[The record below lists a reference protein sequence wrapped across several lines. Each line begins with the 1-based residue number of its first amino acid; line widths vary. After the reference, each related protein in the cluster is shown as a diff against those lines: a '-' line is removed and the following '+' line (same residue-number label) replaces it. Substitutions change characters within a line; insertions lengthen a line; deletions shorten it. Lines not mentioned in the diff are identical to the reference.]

1 MPCDQDNDRW
11 AVSNLRKRMR
21 TLNVTAVIAVSLILL
36 VNAGS
41 VDEAEITVESN
52 VAINPENSASLNS
65 APVSQPAQADK
76 TIPDSVENNEEP
88 IIINWY
94 EPDYRNVP
102 FPNGSALDN
111 YAYYKT
117 FAEAGSGIAAYQLA
131 NLMRSCSGAF
141 LTRAELDTAIAQMRR
156 TFSYYDP
163 EREATV
169 RLGEPEKV
177 EEFVESRIRHFE
189 NCNVFTAEQ
198 RQEHDMWMELASNN
212 GHPLAMLEY
221 GDKLDDPVA
230 ALELYR
236 GAWHQGQGGALLSM
250 ATGLE
255 KLYHQGID
263 PQAMIPAYA
272 AMHAFVTLLQTAYG
286 ANPERVV
293 GRWTI
298 RNQAKLDQ
306 MARELL
312 PHELETATE
321 MARTLINTNKN
332 CCYAM

>member
-1 MPCDQDNDRW
+1 
-11 AVSNLRKRMR
+11 MR
-21 TLNVTAVIAVSLILL
+21 TLSFTVVIAVSLILL
-36 VNAGS
+36 LNAGN
-41 VDEAEITVESN
+41 VDEAEVAVESI
-52 VAINPENSASLNS
+52 VAISPENATGQNN
-65 APVSQPAQADK
+65 APLSQPAQADK
-76 TIPDSVENNEEP
+76 KLPGPLENNEEP

-94 EPDYRNVP
+94 EPDHHNFPY
-102 FPNGSALDN
+102 PNGSPFDN
-111 YAYYKT
+111 YAYFKT
-117 FAEAGSGIAAYQLA
+117 FAEAGSGFAAYQLA
-131 NLMRSCSGAF
+131 NLMSSCSGAF
-141 LTRAELDTAIAQMRR
+141 LTRAELDKAITQMRR

-177 EEFVESRIRHFE
+177 EESVERKIRHFE
-189 NCNVFTAEQ
+189 NCKVFTADQ
-198 RQEHDMWMELASNN
+198 LQEHQKWIELASNN
-212 GHPLAMLEY
+212 GFPLAMIEY
-221 GDKLDDPVA
+221 GDKLDDPLV

-236 GAWHQGQGGALLSM
+236 GAWHQGEGGALLSM
-250 ATGLE
+250 ATSLE
-255 KLYHQGID
+255 KLYNQGID

-321 MARTLINTNKN
+321 LARTLINTNKN

>member
-1 MPCDQDNDRW
+1 M
-11 AVSNLRKRMR
+11 RM
-21 TLNVTAVIAVSLILL
+21 LNFTAVIAVALILL
-36 VNAGS
+36 VYAGS
-41 VDEAEITVESN
+41 LNEAEVALESN
-52 VAINPENSASLNS
+52 VAITPENTASQNS
-65 APVSQPAQADK
+65 APLFQPEQADK
-76 TIPDSVENNEEP
+76 TIPGSVEKNEEP

-94 EPDYRNVP
+94 EPDHRNFP
-102 FPNGSALDN
+102 FPSGYPLDN

-117 FAEAGSGIAAYQLA
+117 LAESGSGIAAYQLA
-131 NLMRSCSGAF
+131 NLMSSCAGSF
-141 LTRAELDTAIAQMRR
+141 LTREELGTAIAQMQR
-156 TFSYYDP
+156 TFTYYDP

-169 RLGEPEKV
+169 RLGEPENVNESV
-177 EEFVESRIRHFE
+177 ERKIRHFE
-189 NCNVFTAEQ
+189 TCQAFTAEQ
-198 RQEHDMWMELASNN
+198 RQEHSRWMELASNY
-212 GHPLAMLEY
+212 GYPLAMLEY

-236 GAWHQGQGGALLSM
+236 GAWHQGEGGALLSM

-255 KLYHQGID
+255 KLYNQGID

-286 ANPERVV
+286 ADPERVM

-321 MARTLINTNKN
+321 LARRLIDTNKN

>member
-1 MPCDQDNDRW
+1 M
-11 AVSNLRKRMR
+11 RM
-21 TLNVTAVIAVSLILL
+21 LNFIAVVAGALILL
-36 VNAGS
+36 VYAGS
-41 VDEAEITVESN
+41 LNEAEVAPENN
-52 VAINPENSASLNS
+52 VAITPETTAKQNS
-65 APVSQPAQADK
+65 APLSQSPQADK
-76 TIPDSVENNEEP
+76 TIPGSVGNNEEP

-94 EPDYRNVP
+94 EPDHRNFP
-102 FPNGSALDN
+102 FPSGSPLDN

-117 FAEAGSGIAAYQLA
+117 LAEAGSGIAAYQLA

-169 RLGEPEKV
+169 RLSEPEKV

-189 NCNVFTAEQ
+189 NCKVFTAEQ

-272 AMHAFVTLLQTAYG
+272 AMHAFVTILQTAYG

-321 MARTLINTNKN
+321 LARQLIESNKN